1 MELEGIQF
9 KVEGLSG
16 GSGAGEIKALASALG
31 SLKGSLPTEGRIKSV
46 VNSLKQLA
54 DVSSKLKFDS
64 TSISN
69 LGKALSDVSSAKISK
84 SVGDNIRNIGEAAR
98 TITDA
103 DVMRIKQLADA
114 LSGIQNT
121 GTINIKIPGSGS
133 ASASGKG
140 ASSLSEAQNGGK
152 GTGSEIAKDIASAE
166 GSASSFF
173 ATLRSQIPVATMG
186 LVGIG
191 NAFLNASQAVG
202 AGIGRVTGGLLKIG
216 ATGASVS
223 AKMVGFFSKDLVGS
237 IAKATSSLG
246 GLLAGLKRIAMYRA
260 MRTII
265 KMITE
270 GFTTGLKNVY
280 EYSKLVGTQFA
291 SSMDQIATSSMYLKN
306 SLGAMA
312 APLLQA
318 LAPAIDFVID
328 KFVSLLNVINMFI
341 ARLTGASVATVAKKT
356 FTPWGDS
363 ADKAAGRTKKAVK
376 EIRRTLLG
384 FDEINRLDAP
394 DKSGSNGGGGSKTG
408 GADYGSM
415 FEQVPI
421 TQSVSDFA
429 DKVKQLFKEAKW
441 EELGT
446 FLGQKF
452 NELVDK
458 VPWGKLGK
466 KVGEGVN
473 GVITTAYY
481 FLKEADFQKLGGK
494 FATFLNNA
502 LSKINTNTLGRLLV
516 RRFTVLADLL
526 IGAIKKV
533 NWGQVAEKASDFVI
547 GIFDE
552 ASDWL
557 QKIKWGELA
566 LDLYNNLVKFIKKVK
581 WAKIG
586 SSIARFLGSAVGAV
600 ASVGA
605 TIIGKIGEG
614 IAKAVSKI
622 KEWGVKHIKEPF
634 VKGCKTG
641 GFLNGIKEVGKS
653 VFKSIGDGLKSAA
666 SKIWNVIGKP
676 FVDAFKKVFKPAGTA
691 GKKIKEVGKNILD
704 AIGKGIKSIINGD
717 AWKWLKSKIFGTS
730 ENNQKEKALGSVSIG
745 VGLIQDGWE
754 SVKKWFEGLGDKID
768 LPEPLKA
775 LIGLAKDKW
784 TSIKNWWAGLL
795 GSDKDP
801 AEGTGAKLGL
811 SKLWTTIQGWFD
823 SLNEKPAS
831 FPNAITVG
839 LKKGWDTIKSWFT
852 KETAK
857 EGKASTTVDVK
868 PQVTG
873 YTTKQGV
880 TKPWTNVTPSIKS
893 YETKDG
899 VSRPWRGVDA
909 SINSYTPK
917 KDIKIPWRG
926 VDTSINSYTPK
937 SNITKPWTGVT
948 STIHSYTDE
957 NGIVRP
963 WLGVKSTI
971 NSYQDASDSV
981 KQAAPWKK
989 AYAKIVSYEDKDD
1002 TVKSAAP
1009 WKDAYAKIVKY
1020 EDRDNQV
1027 TKPWKNAQAK
1037 VTKYEDTDNV
1047 KKPWKDAWAKITKY
1061 EDKTD
1066 ANKRPWKGV
1075 TATISKISVF
1085 EGAKSWLEQKFKDMG
1100 IKVPVAPKTARGG
1113 VYSSGGWHN
1122 VPQYATGGLPNHGTM
1137 FVAGEAGAEV
1147 VGHINGRT
1155 EVLNASQIAS
1165 AIHAAVLSAMQQAN
1179 NGQSPILN
1187 VTVRTEDN
1195 EVLARAVTRGQRSLD
1210 ARLNPTA
1217 AY

>member
-54 DVSSKLKFDS
+54 DVSNKLKFDS

-69 LGKALSDVSSAKISK
+69 LGKALGDVSSAKISK

-114 LSGIQNT
+114 LSGIQNV
-121 GTINIKIPGSGS
+121 GTINIKMPGSGS
-133 ASASGKG
+133 ASASGNG
-140 ASSLSEAQNGGK
+140 ASPLGDVKDS
-152 GTGSEIAKDIASAE
+152 GTSSVGEMTKDIASAE

-202 AGIGRVTGGLLKIG
+202 AGIGRITGGLLKIG
-216 ATGASVS
+216 TTGASVS
-223 AKMVGFFSKDLVGS
+223 AKMVGFFSKDLVGG

-363 ADKAAGRTKKAVK
+363 ADNAAGKTKKAVK

-429 DKVKQLFKEAKW
+429 DKVKQLFEESKW

-526 IGAIKKV
+526 IGAIRKV
-533 NWGQVAEKASDFVI
+533 KWGQVAEKASDFVI

-557 QKIKWGELA
+557 QSIKWGELA

-614 IAKAVSKI
+614 LAKAVSKI

-653 VFKSIGDGLKSAA
+653 VFKSIGNGLKTAA
-666 SKIWNVIGKP
+666 TKIWNVIGKP

-691 GKKIKEVGKNILD
+691 GKKIKEIGKGILD
-704 AIGKGIKSIINGD
+704 TIGNGIKSIINGD
-717 AWKWLKSKIFGTS
+717 FFKWVKEKLFGKSEG
-730 ENNQKEKALGSVSIG
+730 EQKEKALGSVSIG

-754 SVKKWFEGLGDKID
+754 SVKKWFSGLGDKID

-801 AEGTGAKLGL
+801 AEGTGANLGL

-823 SLNEKPAS
+823 SLKEKPAS
-831 FPNAITVG
+831 FPNAITIG

-852 KETAK
+852 KETAN

-880 TKPWTNVTPSIKS
+880 SKPWTNVTPTIKS

-899 VSRPWRGVDA
+899 VSRPWRGV
-909 SINSYTPK
+909 
-917 KDIKIPWRG
+917 
-926 VDTSINSYTPK
+926 TSS
-937 SNITKPWTGVT
+937 ITK
-948 STIHSYTDE
+948 YE
-957 NGIVRP
+957 N
-963 WLGVKSTI
+963 
-971 NSYQDASDSV
+971 ASNNV
-981 KQAAPWKK
+981 GKTAPWKYAWARVTK
-989 AYAKIVSYEDKDD
+989 YENANGVAKTAPWKYAWAKITKYENADGVTKTAPWKNAQAKVTNYEDKDG
-1002 TVKSAAP
+1002 
-1009 WKDAYAKIVKY
+1009 
-1020 EDRDNQV
+1020 V

-1037 VTKYEDTDNV
+1037 VTKYEDEDNV
-1047 KKPWKDAWAKITKY
+1047 TKPWKNAQAKVTKYEDENNVTKPWKNAWAKIKKY
-1061 EDKTD
+1061 EDDTD
-1066 ANKRPWKGV
+1066 VNKRPWKGV
-1075 TATISKISVF
+1075 TATITKISIF
-1085 EGAKSWLEQKFKDMG
+1085 DNAKNWLEEKFKNMG
-1100 IKVPVAPKTARGG
+1100 IKVPVKPSTTEARGG

-1122 VPQYATGGLPNHGTM
+1122 VPQYASGGLPNHGTM